1 MKSRHV
7 GYFDRFSGNTRE
19 YGRTQ
24 ERRSSKREKVVEWV
38 KLEGRKPRLDV
49 LLVLMIRARA
59 YSCYHPVQ
67 RTATVR
73 LCGFSR
79 EYQRISQ
86 ERFRYRARISY
97 VNC

>member
-38 KLEGRKPRLDV
+38 KLE
-49 LLVLMIRARA
+49 A
-59 YSCYHPVQ
+59 
-67 RTATVR
+67 
-73 LCGFSR
+73 
-79 EYQRISQ
+79 
-86 ERFRYRARISY
+86 
-97 VNC
+97 